1 MGHFLRIIFMEHLV
15 EKNVDLL
22 KKANIYFDGR
32 VTSRNYTDSEG
43 VIKSLGVM
51 LPGEYTFGTKAPE
64 KMEIIS
70 GKVEVLFSGMD
81 SNWETFVG
89 GEFFEVPSN
98 SSFEIKVDEITD
110 YCCTYLS

>member
-1 MGHFLRIIFMEHLV
+1 MEHLI

-43 VIKSLGVM
+43 TIKSLGVM
-51 LPGEYTFGTKAPE
+51 LPGEYTFNTKAAE

-70 GKVEVLFSGMD
+70 GKVEVLFSGME
-81 SNWETFVG
+81 SNWETFKADGV
-89 GEFFEVPSN
+89 FEVPAN
-98 SSFEIKVDEITD
+98 SSFEIKVEEITD
-110 YCCTYLS
+110 YCCTYY

>member
-1 MGHFLRIIFMEHLV
+1 MSDII

-22 KKANIYFDGR
+22 KKANIYFDGK
-32 VTSRNYTDSEG
+32 VTSRNYTSSEG

-70 GKVEVLFSGMD
+70 GNVEVLFEGME
-81 SNWETFVG
+81 SNWEVFKTG
-89 GEFFEVPSN
+89 DTFEVPAN
-98 SSFEIKVDEITD
+98 SSFEIKVNEITD
-110 YCCTYLS
+110 YCCTYF

>member
-1 MGHFLRIIFMEHLV
+1 MEHLI

-32 VTSRNYTDSEG
+32 VTSRNYTDNEG

-51 LPGEYTFGTKAPE
+51 LPGEYTFGTKAAE

-70 GKVEVLFSGMD
+70 GKVEVLFAGGE
-81 SNWETFVG
+81 SNWERFQEGDT
-89 GEFFEVPSN
+89 FEVPAN
-98 SSFEIKVDEITD
+98 SSFEIKVEEITD
-110 YCCTYLS
+110 YLCTYM

>member
-1 MGHFLRIIFMEHLV
+1 MSDII

-22 KKANIYFDGR
+22 KKANIYFDGK
-32 VTSRNYTDSEG
+32 VTSRNYTNSEG

-70 GKVEVLFSGMD
+70 GNVEVLFEGME
-81 SNWETFVG
+81 SNWETFKTG
-89 GEFFEVPSN
+89 DTFEVPGN
-98 SSFEIKVDEITD
+98 SSFEIKVNEITD
-110 YCCTYLS
+110 YCCTYFQ

>member
-1 MGHFLRIIFMEHLV
+1 MSDII

-32 VTSRNYTDSEG
+32 VTSRNYTDSQG

-70 GKVEVLFSGMD
+70 GQVEVLFSGMD
-81 SNWETFVG
+81 SNWEKFEG
-89 GEFFEVPSN
+89 GDSFEVPGN
-98 SSFEIKVDEITD
+98 SSFEIKVDTITD
-110 YCCTYLS
+110 YCCTYMS

>member
-1 MGHFLRIIFMEHLV
+1 MSDII

-43 VIKSLGVM
+43 NVKSLGVM
-51 LPGEYTFGTKAPE
+51 LPGEYTFNTKAAE

-70 GKVEVLFSGMD
+70 GKCEVLFAGME
-81 SNWETFVG
+81 SNWEHFIG
-89 GEFFEVPSN
+89 GQDFEVPAN

-110 YCCTYLS
+110 YCCSYLA